1 MKREEIDSI
10 LKNADLDDGGK
21 IDAILNLRGAE
32 VNAANKRYSDLEG
45 KYNDAVA
52 AGESH
57 KDYDA
62 IKAEVETLRA
72 EKADRAM
79 SDRFT
84 AVVGGKK
91 FVNTFTADGVKKA
104 FSDALAL
111 PENEGK
117 TDEEIYASI
126 SDGKEAEWYESPVR
140 VRMTPAAGKV
150 DAPNQREAYLDEK
163 YANNPFYKK

>member
-10 LKNADLDDGGK
+10 LKNEELDNSGK
-21 IDAILNLRGAE
+21 INAILNLRGSE
-32 VNAANKRYSDLEG
+32 VNAENKRYTELET
-45 KYNDAVA
+45 KYNDAF
-52 AGESH
+52 

-62 IKAEVETLRA
+62 VLQERDTLRA

-117 TDEEIYASI
+117 TDEEIYKSL